1 MNSNGSFLSK
11 WFFFFCS
18 SINIDSTERDSRCT
32 YTHELRTYVRS
43 YVILGT
49 KRNGTV
55 NLCVCCEWI
64 KQTSI
69 TRVHTECSP
78 ENFVIRRAEFRSF
91 FDSPF
96 FFIIDGMKLEKKKR
110 TNFIYYIASVY
121 RSMAHFLWSTK
132 HSHAYALPYSWRW
145 SVCARAFTLPI
156 NNINFWSTF
165 LLTSLARNTHW
176 SAESNADARSISEFC
191 IRNSVIGAALLE
203 CSSQNSKNASE
214 IA

>member
-1 MNSNGSFLSK
+1 MLRVNQADEYNESTYWILAWKFRHTPGRISF
-11 WFFFFCS
+11 
-18 SINIDSTERDSRCT
+18 I
-32 YTHELRTYVRS
+32 
-43 YVILGT
+43 
-49 KRNGTV
+49 
-55 NLCVCCEWI
+55 
-64 KQTSI
+64 
-69 TRVHTECSP
+69 
-78 ENFVIRRAEFRSF
+78 FRFSV
-91 FDSPF
+91 F